1 MAGLTAVSAD
11 ELAALEIF
19 KGCRPDAL
27 VPLAAQLRPL
37 NAPAGRVLM
46 RQGERAE
53 SFLLIDSGKAE
64 ITHTGS
70 DGVPTVLEFVASA
83 DRR

>member
-19 KGCRPDAL
+19 QGCRPDAL
-27 VPLAAQLRPL
+27 VSLAAQLRPL
-37 NAPAGRVLM
+37 NAAAGRVLM

-53 SFLLIDSGKAE
+53 SFLLIDSGRAE

-70 DGVPTVLEFVASA
+70 DGVPTVLEFVAPA